1 MTAIDRRGTNE
12 VGRTGRIA
20 NWILALATV
29 PGAIAVVVFA
39 YVQVLG
45 TAGCN
50 DQPCPR
56 QGPGELGFTLIEFG
70 APIVAV
76 VAVVL
81 SFFTARRR
89 GGILVP
95 VVAWLL
101 LIAAFA
107 VLSFRSRR
115 PDNRYLMGRPVIA
128 LPMTSRW
135 ISSCPRRS

>member
-1 MTAIDRRGTNE
+1 MTAVDRQPAAHE
-12 VGRTGRIA
+12 VGRAGRIT
-20 NWILALATV
+20 NWVLALATL
-29 PGAIAVVVFA
+29 PGAVAVVVFL
-39 YVQVLG
+39 YMQIMG

-56 QGPGELGFTLIEFG
+56 QGPGELGFTLIQYG
-70 APIVAV
+70 APAVAV

-107 VLSFRSRR
+107 VLVFSFT
-115 PDNRYLMGRPVIA
+115 PTG
-128 LPMTSRW
+128 
-135 ISSCPRRS
+135 

>member
-89 GGILVP
+89 GGSRSGGGVA
-95 VVAWLL
+95 VVD
-101 LIAAFA
+101 
-107 VLSFRSRR
+107 RSLCRACLQFT
-115 PDNRYLMGRPVIA
+115 PTG
-128 LPMTSRW
+128 
-135 ISSCPRRS
+135 

>member
-1 MTAIDRRGTNE
+1 LRRRTVGYAATVTAIDRRDTNE
-12 VGRTGRIA
+12 VGRAGRIT
-20 NWILALATV
+20 NWVLALATI
-29 PGAIAVVVFA
+29 PGAVAVVLFL
-39 YVQVLG
+39 YMQIMG

-56 QGPGELGFTLIEFG
+56 QGPGELGFTLIQYG

-101 LIAAFA
+101 LIAAFV
-107 VLSFRSRR
+107 VLVFSFT
-115 PDNRYLMGRPVIA
+115 PTG
-128 LPMTSRW
+128 
-135 ISSCPRRS
+135 

>member
-1 MTAIDRRGTNE
+1 LRRRSVGYAATVTAIDRRDTNE
-12 VGRTGRIA
+12 AGRAGRIT
-20 NWILALATV
+20 NWVLALATI
-29 PGAIAVVVFA
+29 PGAVAVVLFL
-39 YVQVLG
+39 YMQIMG

-56 QGPGELGFTLIEFG
+56 QGPGELGFTLIQYG

-101 LIAAFA
+101 LIAAFV
-107 VLSFRSRR
+107 VLVFSFT
-115 PDNRYLMGRPVIA
+115 PTG
-128 LPMTSRW
+128 
-135 ISSCPRRS
+135 